1 MLNMLFA
8 FEPEVMLRI
17 ERRSDGT
24 STNLK
29 LSGRM
34 QADALSELRAEIERC
49 NPAPSL
55 DLEEVTLL
63 DRDTVRF
70 LIRCQSEGI
79 QLVNCPL
86 YVQEWIT
93 REKRQMNSAPG
104 VRSQF

>member
-1 MLNMLFA
+1 
-8 FEPEVMLRI
+8 MLRI
-17 ERRSDGT
+17 ERQSGRS

-34 QADALSELRAEIERC
+34 QADGLSELQTEIEKC
-49 NPAPSL
+49 DPLPSL

-63 DRDTVRF
+63 DRDSIRF
-70 LIRCQSEGI
+70 LIRCESQGI

-93 REKRQMNSAPG
+93 RERGQNLL
-104 VRSQF
+104 